1 MNKPR
6 LVLFYLLLVAIPAVP
21 TAMAAEI
28 GQQAPNCLLKPF
40 EKEDQVFLQQWQGK
54 VVYVDFWASWCPP
67 CLKSFPFLN
76 DLHQRFSDQGLH
88 IVGINVDE
96 KLSDAQDFLA
106 RVPAH
111 FDVVVDPDQQCA
123 RSFDIQA
130 MPSSFLIDQKG
141 VIRHTHLGFR
151 SGDTQELE
159 AWTQKLL
166 QEKTA
171 NP

>member
-6 LVLFYLLLVAIPAVP
+6 LVFFYLLLVAISAVP

-28 GQQAPNCLLKPF
+28 SQQAPDCVLKPF
-40 EKEDQVFLQQWQGK
+40 EKAGEVTLPQWQGK

-106 RVPAH
+106 RVPAR
-111 FDVVVDPDQQCA
+111 FEIVVDPDQQCA

-130 MPSSFLIDQKG
+130 MPSSFLIDRKG
-141 VIRHTHLGFR
+141 VIRHIHLGFR

-166 QEKTA
+166 QEDTA

>member
-6 LVLFYLLLVAIPAVP
+6 LVLFYFLWVAIFAVP

-28 GQQAPNCLLKPF
+28 NQQAPDCLLSSFDKAD
-40 EKEDQVFLQQWQGK
+40 EVTLQQWRGK

-76 DLHQRFSDQGLH
+76 DLHQRFNDQGLR

-106 RVPAH
+106 KVPAR
-111 FDVVVDPDQQCA
+111 FDIVVDLDQQCA
-123 RSFDIQA
+123 RLFDIQA
-130 MPSSFLIDQKG
+130 MPSSFLIDRKG
-141 VIRHTHLGFR
+141 VIRHIHLGFR
-151 SGDTQELE
+151 LGDTLELE
-159 AWTQKLL
+159 TWAQKLL
-166 QEKTA
+166 QEEAA